1 MEVTRE
7 NTLGIDLGTTYS
19 TAVYEDS
26 NGLLQNVDD
35 GNGTVYIPSVVCGY
49 NQLIVGCPA
58 KKAQSLH
65 PNSTAYEFKRLV
77 ARDYNDPV
85 VERLKSQW
93 PFKVVPN
100 KKGIAAIQLEW
111 QGENRVI
118 SPEELYN
125 YLVEYIC
132 QCAEKKTGRRFTN
145 IVLTVPASFNS
156 NQKQNIKNAVETTG
170 RRVIDIIPEPTA
182 AVISFAENEGLENE
196 HVLVYDFG
204 GGTFDVSILHIHD
217 GVYDV
222 LKEDGDPFLGGSD
235 VNECLLHLFLR
246 KIQEETRLE
255 MNADR
260 LSRRL
265 RDTCEKCKQAL
276 SNNESWDDL
285 IDLSPED
292 YAVRNESAPDMVTVK
307 IDREEMNR
315 EIMPI
320 IGKTLEITERCVAK
334 ADLTLSQIGIV
345 AMIGGSSNLDCAVKG
360 VTALFPDAKIANYGD
375 IRSAVAR
382 GAMLWGRQYFSETLV
397 IGGNSSMRLVDD
409 GGRLVFEKEPDPV
422 TNVVVVEKPTNVAVV
437 EKPTNVAV
445 VEKPTNVAVTEKP
458 TNVAVVEKPTNV
470 TVVDKPTNVAVT
482 EKPTNVAV
490 TEKPTNVA
498 VVEKPTNVA
507 VVEKPTNVAV
517 VEKPTNVT
525 VVEKPTNVAVTDKPT
540 NVAVVDKPTNVT
552 VTDKPTN
559 VAVVEEPTDA
569 AAIEEPTNV
578 TVTEEPT
585 NVTDTEEPTDAAATE
600 EPTNV
605 TDTEEPTNVAVV
617 EKPTNVAVV
626 DKPTNVTVT
635 DKPTNVA
642 VIEEPTD
649 AAATEEPT
657 NVTDTEEPTNV
668 TVTEEPTNVTVTEE
682 PTNVTVTEEPTN
694 VTVTEEPTNVTVTEE
709 PTNVTVTEEPTNV
722 AVTTTDKPT
731 NVAVVAG
738 DKPTNVVVVPPS
750 TNVKLTPPPPKKPS
764 QRNCLFINSPDA
776 VISIQS
782 ENGTDVTGEI
792 AFNGENYVYKQK
804 DGEERVISNEGLQAI
819 CQSTILCLSNHDIR
833 QRIETRDGRMNIS
846 VENGQLVVSSAAD
859 LHVSNISH
867 TSFVAPPPGPSI
879 PTPII
884 SRLNLSIG
892 VATTDDVFSVIIK
905 EGTQLP
911 ASNTKHY
918 RAASNT
924 PTVIGFEVFQGDSS
938 LCVNNQ
944 LIAKANVAGLR
955 KQKKRNL
962 GEVILRMEVDKHG
975 IVSLQY
981 RQPDENTFR
990 PLKTAVTK
998 KLIIDDK
1005 EIEEIKKNADKTREK
1020 DCRLAKYRVLKE
1032 SVGDLIADYGS
1043 LPSHSEEVKK
1053 EWKQWVKAHVCSK
1066 GAIPTTECVS
1076 EWEKKKEEIRCVI
1089 KQLK

>member
-132 QCAEKKTGRRFTN
+132 QCAENKTGRRFTN

-170 RRVIDIIPEPTA
+170 RHVIDIIPEPTA

-217 GVYDV
+217 GIYDV

-246 KIQEETRLE
+246 KIQEETKLE

-307 IDREEMNR
+307 IDREEMNH

-334 ADLTLSQIGIV
+334 ADLTLSQIGVV

-409 GGRLVFEKEPDPV
+409 GGRMVFEKEPDPV
-422 TNVVVVEKPTNVAVV
+422 TNVAVV

-445 VEKPTNVAVTEKP
+445 VEKPTNVVVTDKP
-458 TNVAVVEKPTNV
+458 TNVAVVEKPTNA
-470 TVVDKPTNVAVT
+470 TVT
-482 EKPTNVAV
+482 EEPTDVA
-490 TEKPTNVA
+490 A
-498 VVEKPTNVA
+498 VD
-507 VVEKPTNVAV
+507 KPTNVAV

-525 VVEKPTNVAVTDKPT
+525 VVEKPTNATDT
-540 NVAVVDKPTNVT
+540 
-552 VTDKPTN
+552 
-559 VAVVEEPTDA
+559 
-569 AAIEEPTNV
+569 EEPTNV
-578 TVTEEPT
+578 TVTEKPT
-585 NVTDTEEPTDAAATE
+585 DVTVTEEPTDVTITE
-600 EPTNV
+600 KPTDV
-605 TDTEEPTNVAVV
+605 TVV

-626 DKPTNVTVT
+626 DKPTNVAVA
-635 DKPTNVA
+635 DK
-642 VIEEPTD
+642 
-649 AAATEEPT
+649 
-657 NVTDTEEPTNV
+657 PTNV

-682 PTNVTVTEEPTN
+682 PTNVTVTENPTN
-694 VTVTEEPTNVTVTEE
+694 VSVTEEPTNVTVTE
-709 PTNVTVTEEPTNV
+709 NPTNV
-722 AVTTTDKPT
+722 AVTTTDMPT

-804 DGEERVISNEGLQAI
+804 DGDERVISNEGLQAI
-819 CQSTILCLSNHDIR
+819 CQSTILCLSSHDVR

-859 LHVSNISH
+859 LRVSNISH
-867 TSFVAPPPGPSI
+867 TSFVAPPPGSPVS
-879 PTPII
+879 PGYPAII

-905 EGTQLP
+905 EGTELP

-918 RAASNT
+918 RAASTT

-955 KQKKRNL
+955 RQKKRNL

-981 RQPDENTFR
+981 RQPDEKTFR

-1005 EIEEIKKNADKTREK
+1005 EIEEIKKNADRTREK

-1032 SVGDLIADYGS
+1032 SVGNLIVDYGS
-1043 LPSHSEEVKK
+1043 HPSHSDEVKK
-1053 EWKQWVKAHVCSK
+1053 EWKQWVKAHACSK

>member
-77 ARDYNDPV
+77 ARNYNDPV

-132 QCAEKKTGRRFTN
+132 QCAENKTGRRFTN

-170 RRVIDIIPEPTA
+170 RHVIDIIPEPTA

-217 GVYDV
+217 GIYDV

-246 KIQEETRLE
+246 KIQEETKLE
-255 MNADR
+255 MNVDR

-307 IDREEMNR
+307 IDREEMNH

-334 ADLTLSQIGIV
+334 ADLTLSQIGVV

-360 VTALFPDAKIANYGD
+360 VTTLFPDAKIANYGD

-409 GGRLVFEKEPDPV
+409 GGRMVFEKEPDPV
-422 TNVVVVEKPTNVAVV
+422 TNVAVV
-437 EKPTNVAV
+437 
-445 VEKPTNVAVTEKP
+445 
-458 TNVAVVEKPTNV
+458 
-470 TVVDKPTNVAVT
+470 
-482 EKPTNVAV
+482 
-490 TEKPTNVA
+490 EKPTNVA

-517 VEKPTNVT
+517 VEKPTNVAVVEKPT
-525 VVEKPTNVAVTDKPT
+525 NVAVVEKPTNVAVTDKPT
-540 NVAVVDKPTNVT
+540 NVAVVEKPTNVAVVEKPTNVAVVEKPTNVAVVEKPTNVAVVEKLTNVAVVEQPTNAPITEEPTNVAVADKPTDVTITEEPTNVAVTEEPTNVAVTEKPTNVTVTEKPTNVAVSEKPTNVT

-559 VAVVEEPTDA
+559 VAV
-569 AAIEEPTNV
+569 
-578 TVTEEPT
+578 
-585 NVTDTEEPTDAAATE
+585 
-600 EPTNV
+600 
-605 TDTEEPTNVAVV
+605 
-617 EKPTNVAVV
+617 
-626 DKPTNVTVT
+626 
-635 DKPTNVA
+635 
-642 VIEEPTD
+642 
-649 AAATEEPT
+649 
-657 NVTDTEEPTNV
+657 
-668 TVTEEPTNVTVTEE
+668 
-682 PTNVTVTEEPTN
+682 
-694 VTVTEEPTNVTVTEE
+694 
-709 PTNVTVTEEPTNV
+709 
-722 AVTTTDKPT
+722 TTTDMPT

-804 DGEERVISNEGLQAI
+804 DGDERVISNEGLQAI
-819 CQSTILCLSNHDIR
+819 CQSTILCLSSHDVR

-859 LHVSNISH
+859 LRVSNISH
-867 TSFVAPPPGPSI
+867 TSFVAPPPGSPVS
-879 PTPII
+879 PGYPAII

-905 EGTQLP
+905 EGTELP

-918 RAASNT
+918 RAASTT

-981 RQPDENTFR
+981 RQPDEKTFR

-1005 EIEEIKKNADKTREK
+1005 EIEEIKKNADRTREK

-1032 SVGDLIADYGS
+1032 SVGNLIVDYGS
-1043 LPSHSEEVKK
+1043 HPSHLDEVKK
-1053 EWKQWVKAHVCSK
+1053 EWKQWVKAHACSK

>member
-77 ARDYNDPV
+77 ARNYNDPV

-132 QCAEKKTGRRFTN
+132 QCAENKTGRRFTN

-170 RRVIDIIPEPTA
+170 RHVIDIIPEPTA

-217 GVYDV
+217 GIYDV

-246 KIQEETRLE
+246 KIQEETKLE
-255 MNADR
+255 MNVDR

-307 IDREEMNR
+307 IDREEMNH

-334 ADLTLSQIGIV
+334 ADLTLSQIGVV

-360 VTALFPDAKIANYGD
+360 VTTLFPDAKIANYGD

-409 GGRLVFEKEPDPV
+409 GGRMVFEKEPDPV
-422 TNVVVVEKPTNVAVV
+422 TNVAVV
-437 EKPTNVAV
+437 
-445 VEKPTNVAVTEKP
+445 
-458 TNVAVVEKPTNV
+458 
-470 TVVDKPTNVAVT
+470 
-482 EKPTNVAV
+482 
-490 TEKPTNVA
+490 EKPTNVA

-517 VEKPTNVT
+517 VEKPTNVAVVEKPT
-525 VVEKPTNVAVTDKPT
+525 NVAVVEKPTNVAVVEKPTNVAVVEKPTNVAVVEKPTNVAVVEKPTNVAVVEKPTNVAVTDKPT
-540 NVAVVDKPTNVT
+540 NVAVVEKPTNVAVVEKPTNVAVVEKPTNVAVVEKPTNVAVVEKLTNVAVVEKPTNVTITEEPTNVAVADKPTDVTITEEPTNVAVTEEPTNVAVTEKPTNVTVTEKPTNVAVSEKPTNVT

-559 VAVVEEPTDA
+559 VAV
-569 AAIEEPTNV
+569 
-578 TVTEEPT
+578 
-585 NVTDTEEPTDAAATE
+585 
-600 EPTNV
+600 
-605 TDTEEPTNVAVV
+605 
-617 EKPTNVAVV
+617 
-626 DKPTNVTVT
+626 
-635 DKPTNVA
+635 
-642 VIEEPTD
+642 
-649 AAATEEPT
+649 
-657 NVTDTEEPTNV
+657 
-668 TVTEEPTNVTVTEE
+668 
-682 PTNVTVTEEPTN
+682 
-694 VTVTEEPTNVTVTEE
+694 
-709 PTNVTVTEEPTNV
+709 
-722 AVTTTDKPT
+722 TTTDMPT

-804 DGEERVISNEGLQAI
+804 DGDERVISNEGLQAI
-819 CQSTILCLSNHDIR
+819 CQSTILCLSSHDVR

-859 LHVSNISH
+859 LRVSNISH
-867 TSFVAPPPGPSI
+867 TSFVAPPPGSPVS
-879 PTPII
+879 PGYPAII

-905 EGTQLP
+905 EGTELP

-918 RAASNT
+918 RAASTT

-981 RQPDENTFR
+981 RQPDEKTFR

-1005 EIEEIKKNADKTREK
+1005 EIEEIKKNADRTREK

-1032 SVGDLIADYGS
+1032 SVGNLIVDYGS
-1043 LPSHSEEVKK
+1043 HPSHLDEVKK
-1053 EWKQWVKAHVCSK
+1053 EWKQWVKAHACSK

>member
-35 GNGTVYIPSVVCGY
+35 GNGTIYIPSVVCGY

-132 QCAEKKTGRRFTN
+132 QCAENKTGRRFTN
-145 IVLTVPASFNS
+145 MVLTVPASFNS

-170 RRVIDIIPEPTA
+170 RHVIDIIPEPTA

-217 GVYDV
+217 GIYDV

-246 KIQEETRLE
+246 KIQEETKLE
-255 MNADR
+255 MNVDR

-307 IDREEMNR
+307 IDREEMNH

-334 ADLTLSQIGIV
+334 ADLTLSQIGVV

-409 GGRLVFEKEPDPV
+409 GGRMVFEKEPDPV
-422 TNVVVVEKPTNVAVV
+422 TNVAVV
-437 EKPTNVAV
+437 
-445 VEKPTNVAVTEKP
+445 
-458 TNVAVVEKPTNV
+458 
-470 TVVDKPTNVAVT
+470 
-482 EKPTNVAV
+482 
-490 TEKPTNVA
+490 EKPTNVA

-517 VEKPTNVT
+517 VEKPTNVA
-525 VVEKPTNVAVTDKPT
+525 VVEK
-540 NVAVVDKPTNVT
+540 
-552 VTDKPTN
+552 
-559 VAVVEEPTDA
+559 
-569 AAIEEPTNV
+569 
-578 TVTEEPT
+578 
-585 NVTDTEEPTDAAATE
+585 
-600 EPTNV
+600 
-605 TDTEEPTNVAVV
+605 PTNVAVV

-626 DKPTNVTVT
+626 E
-635 DKPTNVA
+635 KPTNVA
-642 VIEEPTD
+642 VVEKLTNVAVVEKPTNV
-649 AAATEEPT
+649 AVVEKLTNVAVVEKPTNVAVVEKLTNVAVVEKPTNVAVVEKLTNVAVVEKPTNVAVVEKPTNVTITEEPT
-657 NVTDTEEPTNV
+657 NVAVADKPTDVTITEELTNV
-668 TVTEEPTNVTVTEE
+668 A
-682 PTNVTVTEEPTN
+682 
-694 VTVTEEPTNVTVTEE
+694 VTEE

-722 AVTTTDKPT
+722 AVTEKPTNVAVTEEPTNVAVTTTDMPT

-804 DGEERVISNEGLQAI
+804 DGDERVISNEGLQAI
-819 CQSTILCLSNHDIR
+819 CQSTILCLSSHDVR

-859 LHVSNISH
+859 LRVSNISH
-867 TSFVAPPPGPSI
+867 TSFVAPPPGSPVS
-879 PTPII
+879 PGYPAII

-905 EGTQLP
+905 EGTELP

-918 RAASNT
+918 RAASTT

-981 RQPDENTFR
+981 RQPDEKTFR

-1005 EIEEIKKNADKTREK
+1005 EIEEIKKNADRTREK

-1032 SVGDLIADYGS
+1032 SVGNLIVDYGS
-1043 LPSHSEEVKK
+1043 HPSHSDEVKK
-1053 EWKQWVKAHVCSK
+1053 EWKQWVKAHACSK

>member
-132 QCAEKKTGRRFTN
+132 QCAENKTGRRFTN

-170 RRVIDIIPEPTA
+170 RHVIDIIPEPTA

-217 GVYDV
+217 GIYDV

-246 KIQEETRLE
+246 KIQEETKLE

-320 IGKTLEITERCVAK
+320 IGKTLEITQRCVAK

-409 GGRLVFEKEPDPV
+409 GGRMVFEKEPDPV

-445 VEKPTNVAVTEKP
+445 VEKPTNVAVVEKP

-470 TVVDKPTNVAVT
+470 TVTEEPTNVAVV
-482 EKPTNVAV
+482 EKPTNVTVTEEPTNVAV
-490 TEKPTNVA
+490 VEKPTNVA

-517 VEKPTNVT
+517 VEKPTN
-525 VVEKPTNVAVTDKPT
+525 ATDT
-540 NVAVVDKPTNVT
+540 
-552 VTDKPTN
+552 
-559 VAVVEEPTDA
+559 
-569 AAIEEPTNV
+569 EEPTNV
-578 TVTEEPT
+578 TVTEKPT
-585 NVTDTEEPTDAAATE
+585 DVTVTEEPTD
-600 EPTNV
+600 V
-605 TDTEEPTNVAVV
+605 S
-617 EKPTNVAVV
+617 
-626 DKPTNVTVT
+626 
-635 DKPTNVA
+635 
-642 VIEEPTD
+642 
-649 AAATEEPT
+649 
-657 NVTDTEEPTNV
+657 
-668 TVTEEPTNVTVTEE
+668 VTEEPTNVTVTEE

-694 VTVTEEPTNVTVTEE
+694 VTVT
-709 PTNVTVTEEPTNV
+709 
-722 AVTTTDKPT
+722 ATDKPT

-804 DGEERVISNEGLQAI
+804 DGDERVISNEGLQAI
-819 CQSTILCLSNHDIR
+819 CQSTILCLSSHDVR

-859 LHVSNISH
+859 LRVSNISH
-867 TSFVAPPPGPSI
+867 TSFVAPPPGSPVS
-879 PTPII
+879 PGYPAII

-905 EGTQLP
+905 EGTELP

-918 RAASNT
+918 RAASTT

-981 RQPDENTFR
+981 RQPDEKTFR

-1005 EIEEIKKNADKTREK
+1005 EIEEIKKNADRTREK

-1032 SVGDLIADYGS
+1032 SVGNLIVDYGS
-1043 LPSHSEEVKK
+1043 HPSHSDEVKK
-1053 EWKQWVKAHVCSK
+1053 EWKQWVKAHACSK

>member
-77 ARDYNDPV
+77 ARNYNDPV

-132 QCAEKKTGRRFTN
+132 QCAENKTGRRFTN

-170 RRVIDIIPEPTA
+170 RHVIDIIPEPTA

-217 GVYDV
+217 GIYDV

-246 KIQEETRLE
+246 KIQEETKLE
-255 MNADR
+255 MNVDR

-307 IDREEMNR
+307 IDREEMNH

-334 ADLTLSQIGIV
+334 ADLTLSQIGVV

-360 VTALFPDAKIANYGD
+360 VTTLFPDAKIANYGD

-409 GGRLVFEKEPDPV
+409 GGRMVFEKEPDPV
-422 TNVVVVEKPTNVAVV
+422 TNVAVV
-437 EKPTNVAV
+437 
-445 VEKPTNVAVTEKP
+445 
-458 TNVAVVEKPTNV
+458 
-470 TVVDKPTNVAVT
+470 
-482 EKPTNVAV
+482 
-490 TEKPTNVA
+490 EKPTNVA

-517 VEKPTNVT
+517 VEKPTNVA

-540 NVAVVDKPTNVT
+540 NVAVVEKPTNVAVVEKPTNVAVVEKPTNVAVVEKPTNVAVVEKPTNVAVVEKLTNVAVVEKPTNVTITEEPTNVAVADKPTDVTITEEPTNVAVTEEPTNVAVTEKPTNVTVTEKPTNVAVSEKPTNVT

-559 VAVVEEPTDA
+559 VAV
-569 AAIEEPTNV
+569 
-578 TVTEEPT
+578 
-585 NVTDTEEPTDAAATE
+585 
-600 EPTNV
+600 
-605 TDTEEPTNVAVV
+605 
-617 EKPTNVAVV
+617 
-626 DKPTNVTVT
+626 
-635 DKPTNVA
+635 
-642 VIEEPTD
+642 
-649 AAATEEPT
+649 
-657 NVTDTEEPTNV
+657 
-668 TVTEEPTNVTVTEE
+668 
-682 PTNVTVTEEPTN
+682 
-694 VTVTEEPTNVTVTEE
+694 
-709 PTNVTVTEEPTNV
+709 
-722 AVTTTDKPT
+722 TTTDMPT

-804 DGEERVISNEGLQAI
+804 DGDERVISNEGLQAI
-819 CQSTILCLSNHDIR
+819 CQSTILCLSSHDVR

-859 LHVSNISH
+859 LRVSNISH
-867 TSFVAPPPGPSI
+867 TSFVAPPPGSPVS
-879 PTPII
+879 PGYPAII

-905 EGTQLP
+905 EGTELP

-918 RAASNT
+918 RAASTT

-981 RQPDENTFR
+981 RQPDEKTFR

-1005 EIEEIKKNADKTREK
+1005 EIEEIKKNADRTREK

-1032 SVGDLIADYGS
+1032 SVGNLIVDYGS
-1043 LPSHSEEVKK
+1043 HPSHLDEVKK
-1053 EWKQWVKAHVCSK
+1053 EWKQWVKAHACSK

>member
-132 QCAEKKTGRRFTN
+132 QCAENKTGRRFTN

-170 RRVIDIIPEPTA
+170 RHVIDIIPEPTA

-217 GVYDV
+217 GIYDV

-246 KIQEETRLE
+246 KIQEETKLE

-307 IDREEMNR
+307 IDREEMNH

-334 ADLTLSQIGIV
+334 ADLTLSQIGVV

-409 GGRLVFEKEPDPV
+409 GGRMVFEKEPDPV
-422 TNVVVVEKPTNVAVV
+422 TNVAVV

-445 VEKPTNVAVTEKP
+445 V
-458 TNVAVVEKPTNV
+458 
-470 TVVDKPTNVAVT
+470 
-482 EKPTNVAV
+482 
-490 TEKPTNVA
+490 
-498 VVEKPTNVA
+498 
-507 VVEKPTNVAV
+507 
-517 VEKPTNVT
+517 
-525 VVEKPTNVAVTDKPT
+525 
-540 NVAVVDKPTNVT
+540 
-552 VTDKPTN
+552 
-559 VAVVEEPTDA
+559 
-569 AAIEEPTNV
+569 
-578 TVTEEPT
+578 
-585 NVTDTEEPTDAAATE
+585 
-600 EPTNV
+600 
-605 TDTEEPTNVAVV
+605 
-617 EKPTNVAVV
+617 
-626 DKPTNVTVT
+626 
-635 DKPTNVA
+635 
-642 VIEEPTD
+642 
-649 AAATEEPT
+649 
-657 NVTDTEEPTNV
+657 
-668 TVTEEPTNVTVTEE
+668 
-682 PTNVTVTEEPTN
+682 
-694 VTVTEEPTNVTVTEE
+694 
-709 PTNVTVTEEPTNV
+709 
-722 AVTTTDKPT
+722 
-731 NVAVVAG
+731 
-738 DKPTNVVVVPPS
+738 
-750 TNVKLTPPPPKKPS
+750 
-764 QRNCLFINSPDA
+764 
-776 VISIQS
+776 
-782 ENGTDVTGEI
+782 
-792 AFNGENYVYKQK
+792 
-804 DGEERVISNEGLQAI
+804 
-819 CQSTILCLSNHDIR
+819 
-833 QRIETRDGRMNIS
+833 
-846 VENGQLVVSSAAD
+846 
-859 LHVSNISH
+859 
-867 TSFVAPPPGPSI
+867 
-879 PTPII
+879 
-884 SRLNLSIG
+884 
-892 VATTDDVFSVIIK
+892 
-905 EGTQLP
+905 
-911 ASNTKHY
+911 
-918 RAASNT
+918 
-924 PTVIGFEVFQGDSS
+924 
-938 LCVNNQ
+938 
-944 LIAKANVAGLR
+944 
-955 KQKKRNL
+955 
-962 GEVILRMEVDKHG
+962 
-975 IVSLQY
+975 
-981 RQPDENTFR
+981 
-990 PLKTAVTK
+990 
-998 KLIIDDK
+998 
-1005 EIEEIKKNADKTREK
+1005 
-1020 DCRLAKYRVLKE
+1020 
-1032 SVGDLIADYGS
+1032 
-1043 LPSHSEEVKK
+1043 
-1053 EWKQWVKAHVCSK
+1053 
-1066 GAIPTTECVS
+1066 
-1076 EWEKKKEEIRCVI
+1076 
-1089 KQLK
+1089 

>member
-132 QCAEKKTGRRFTN
+132 QCAENKTGRRFTN

-170 RRVIDIIPEPTA
+170 RHVIDIIPEPTA

-217 GVYDV
+217 GIYDV

-246 KIQEETRLE
+246 KIQEETKLE

-409 GGRLVFEKEPDPV
+409 GGRMVFEKEPDPV

-437 EKPTNVAV
+437 EKPTNVTV
-445 VEKPTNVAVTEKP
+445 VEKPTNVTAVEKPTNVVVTEKP
-458 TNVAVVEKPTNV
+458 TNVAVVDKPTNV
-470 TVVDKPTNVAVT
+470 TVT
-482 EKPTNVAV
+482 E
-490 TEKPTNVA
+490 EPTNVA

-507 VVEKPTNVAV
+507 VVEKPTNVVVTDKPTNVAVVEKPTNATVTEEPTDVTVTEEPTDVAAVDKPTNVAV

-525 VVEKPTNVAVTDKPT
+525 VVEKPTNVAVVEKPTNATDTEEPTNVTVTEKPTDVTVTEEPTDVTVTEKPTDVTVTEEPTNVAVVDKPT
-540 NVAVVDKPTNVT
+540 NVAVVDKPTNVA
-552 VTDKPTN
+552 VADK
-559 VAVVEEPTDA
+559 
-569 AAIEEPTNV
+569 
-578 TVTEEPT
+578 
-585 NVTDTEEPTDAAATE
+585 
-600 EPTNV
+600 
-605 TDTEEPTNVAVV
+605 
-617 EKPTNVAVV
+617 
-626 DKPTNVTVT
+626 
-635 DKPTNVA
+635 
-642 VIEEPTD
+642 
-649 AAATEEPT
+649 
-657 NVTDTEEPTNV
+657 PTNV
-668 TVTEEPTNVTVTEE
+668 TVTEEPTNVTVT
-682 PTNVTVTEEPTN
+682 
-694 VTVTEEPTNVTVTEE
+694 
-709 PTNVTVTEEPTNV
+709 
-722 AVTTTDKPT
+722 ATDKPT
-731 NVAVVAG
+731 NVAVVTG

-792 AFNGENYVYKQK
+792 AFNGENYVYRQK
-804 DGEERVISNEGLQAI
+804 DGDERVISNEGLQAI
-819 CQSTILCLSNHDIR
+819 CQSTILCLSSHDVR

-859 LHVSNISH
+859 LRVSNISH
-867 TSFVAPPPGPSI
+867 TSFVAPPPGSPVS
-879 PTPII
+879 PGYPAII

-905 EGTQLP
+905 EGTELP
-911 ASNTKHY
+911 AANTKHY
-918 RAASNT
+918 RAASTT

-955 KQKKRNL
+955 RQKKRNL

-981 RQPDENTFR
+981 RQPDEKTFR

-1005 EIEEIKKNADKTREK
+1005 EIEEIKKNADRTREK

-1032 SVGDLIADYGS
+1032 SVGNLIVDYGS
-1043 LPSHSEEVKK
+1043 HPSHSDEVKK
-1053 EWKQWVKAHVCSK
+1053 EWKQWVKAHACSK

>member
-35 GNGTVYIPSVVCGY
+35 GNGTIYIPSVVCGY

-132 QCAEKKTGRRFTN
+132 QCAENKTGRRFTN
-145 IVLTVPASFNS
+145 MVLTVPASFNS

-170 RRVIDIIPEPTA
+170 RHVIDIIPEPTA

-217 GVYDV
+217 GIYDV

-246 KIQEETRLE
+246 KIQEETKLE
-255 MNADR
+255 MNVDR

-307 IDREEMNR
+307 IDREEMNH

-334 ADLTLSQIGIV
+334 ADLTLSQIGVV

-360 VTALFPDAKIANYGD
+360 VTALFPDTKIANYGD

-409 GGRLVFEKEPDPV
+409 GGRMVFEKEPDPV
-422 TNVVVVEKPTNVAVV
+422 TNVAVV

-445 VEKPTNVAVTEKP
+445 VEKL
-458 TNVAVVEKPTNV
+458 
-470 TVVDKPTNVAVT
+470 
-482 EKPTNVAV
+482 
-490 TEKPTNVA
+490 TNVA

-507 VVEKPTNVAV
+507 VVEKLTNVVVTNKPTNVAVVEKSTNVAV

-525 VVEKPTNVAVTDKPT
+525 
-540 NVAVVDKPTNVT
+540 
-552 VTDKPTN
+552 
-559 VAVVEEPTDA
+559 
-569 AAIEEPTNV
+569 I
-578 TVTEEPT
+578 
-585 NVTDTEEPTDAAATE
+585 
-600 EPTNV
+600 
-605 TDTEEPTNVAVV
+605 TEEPTNVAVAD
-617 EKPTNVAVV
+617 KPTDVTITEELTNVA
-626 DKPTNVTVT
+626 
-635 DKPTNVA
+635 
-642 VIEEPTD
+642 
-649 AAATEEPT
+649 
-657 NVTDTEEPTNV
+657 
-668 TVTEEPTNVTVTEE
+668 
-682 PTNVTVTEEPTN
+682 
-694 VTVTEEPTNVTVTEE
+694 VTEE

-722 AVTTTDKPT
+722 AVTEKPTNVAVTEEPTNVAVTTTDMPT

-804 DGEERVISNEGLQAI
+804 DGDERVISNEGLQAI
-819 CQSTILCLSNHDIR
+819 CQSTILCLSSHDVR

-859 LHVSNISH
+859 LRVSNISH
-867 TSFVAPPPGPSI
+867 TSFVAPPPGSPVS
-879 PTPII
+879 PGYPAII

-905 EGTQLP
+905 EGTELP

-918 RAASNT
+918 RAASTT

-981 RQPDENTFR
+981 RQPDEKTFR

-1005 EIEEIKKNADKTREK
+1005 EIEEIKKNADRTREK

-1032 SVGDLIADYGS
+1032 SVGNLIVDYGS
-1043 LPSHSEEVKK
+1043 HPSHLDEVKK
-1053 EWKQWVKAHVCSK
+1053 EWKQWVKAHACSK

>member
-132 QCAEKKTGRRFTN
+132 QCAENKTGRRFTN

-170 RRVIDIIPEPTA
+170 RHVIDIIPEPTA

-217 GVYDV
+217 GIYDV

-246 KIQEETRLE
+246 KIQEETKLE

-320 IGKTLEITERCVAK
+320 IGKTLEITQRCVAK

-409 GGRLVFEKEPDPV
+409 GGRMVFEKEPDPV

-437 EKPTNVAV
+437 DKPTNVTVTEEPTNVAV
-445 VEKPTNVAVTEKP
+445 VEKPTNVAV
-458 TNVAVVEKPTNV
+458 
-470 TVVDKPTNVAVT
+470 VD
-482 EKPTNVAV
+482 
-490 TEKPTNVA
+490 KPTNVA

-517 VEKPTNVT
+517 VEKPTNATVTEEPTDVT
-525 VVEKPTNVAVTDKPT
+525 VTEEPTNVAMVDKPT
-540 NVAVVDKPTNVT
+540 NVTVVDKPTNVT
-552 VTDKPTN
+552 VVEKPTN
-559 VAVVEEPTDA
+559 ATDT
-569 AAIEEPTNV
+569 EEPTNV

-585 NVTDTEEPTDAAATE
+585 DVS
-600 EPTNV
+600 
-605 TDTEEPTNVAVV
+605 
-617 EKPTNVAVV
+617 
-626 DKPTNVTVT
+626 
-635 DKPTNVA
+635 
-642 VIEEPTD
+642 
-649 AAATEEPT
+649 
-657 NVTDTEEPTNV
+657 
-668 TVTEEPTNVTVTEE
+668 VTEEPTNVTVTEE

-694 VTVTEEPTNVTVTEE
+694 VTVTEEPTNVTVT
-709 PTNVTVTEEPTNV
+709 
-722 AVTTTDKPT
+722 ATDKPT
-731 NVAVVAG
+731 NVAVVTG

-804 DGEERVISNEGLQAI
+804 DGDERVISNEGLQAI
-819 CQSTILCLSNHDIR
+819 CQSTILCLSSHDVR

-859 LHVSNISH
+859 LRVSNISH
-867 TSFVAPPPGPSI
+867 TSFVAPPPGSPVS
-879 PTPII
+879 PGYPAII

-905 EGTQLP
+905 EGTELP
-911 ASNTKHY
+911 AANTKHY
-918 RAASNT
+918 RAASTT

-955 KQKKRNL
+955 RQKKRNL

-981 RQPDENTFR
+981 RQPDEKTFR

-1005 EIEEIKKNADKTREK
+1005 EIEEIKKNADRTREK

-1032 SVGDLIADYGS
+1032 SVGNLIVDYGS
-1043 LPSHSEEVKK
+1043 HPSHSDEVKK
-1053 EWKQWVKAHVCSK
+1053 EWKQWVKAHACSK

>member
-132 QCAEKKTGRRFTN
+132 QCAENKTGRRFTN

-170 RRVIDIIPEPTA
+170 RHVIDIIPEPTA

-217 GVYDV
+217 GIYDV

-246 KIQEETRLE
+246 KIQEETKLE
-255 MNADR
+255 MNVDR

-307 IDREEMNR
+307 IDREEMNH

-334 ADLTLSQIGIV
+334 ADLTLSQIGVV

-409 GGRLVFEKEPDPV
+409 GGRMVFEKEPDPV
-422 TNVVVVEKPTNVAVV
+422 TNVAVV
-437 EKPTNVAV
+437 
-445 VEKPTNVAVTEKP
+445 
-458 TNVAVVEKPTNV
+458 
-470 TVVDKPTNVAVT
+470 
-482 EKPTNVAV
+482 
-490 TEKPTNVA
+490 EKPTNVA

-517 VEKPTNVT
+517 VEKPTNVA
-525 VVEKPTNVAVTDKPT
+525 VVEKL
-540 NVAVVDKPTNVT
+540 
-552 VTDKPTN
+552 
-559 VAVVEEPTDA
+559 
-569 AAIEEPTNV
+569 
-578 TVTEEPT
+578 
-585 NVTDTEEPTDAAATE
+585 
-600 EPTNV
+600 
-605 TDTEEPTNVAVV
+605 TNVAVV
-617 EKPTNVAVV
+617 EKPTNVVV
-626 DKPTNVTVT
+626 TN
-635 DKPTNVA
+635 KPTNVA
-642 VIEEPTD
+642 VVEKSTNVAVADKPTD
-649 AAATEEPT
+649 VTITEELT
-657 NVTDTEEPTNV
+657 NVA
-668 TVTEEPTNVTVTEE
+668 
-682 PTNVTVTEEPTN
+682 
-694 VTVTEEPTNVTVTEE
+694 VTEE

-722 AVTTTDKPT
+722 AVTEKPTNVTVTEKPTNVAVTTTDMPT

-804 DGEERVISNEGLQAI
+804 DGDERVISNEGLQAI
-819 CQSTILCLSNHDIR
+819 CQSTILCLSSHDVR

-859 LHVSNISH
+859 LRVSNISH
-867 TSFVAPPPGPSI
+867 TSFVAPPPGSPVS
-879 PTPII
+879 PGYPAII

-905 EGTQLP
+905 EGTELP

-918 RAASNT
+918 RAASTT

-955 KQKKRNL
+955 RQKKRNL

-981 RQPDENTFR
+981 RQPDEKTFR

-1005 EIEEIKKNADKTREK
+1005 EIEEIKKNADRTREK

-1032 SVGDLIADYGS
+1032 SVGNLIVDYGS
-1043 LPSHSEEVKK
+1043 HPSHSDEVKK
-1053 EWKQWVKAHVCSK
+1053 EWKQWVKAHACSK

>member
-132 QCAEKKTGRRFTN
+132 QCAENKTGRRFTN

-170 RRVIDIIPEPTA
+170 RHVIDIIPEPTA
-182 AVISFAENEGLENE
+182 AVISFAENDGLENE

-217 GVYDV
+217 GIYDV

-246 KIQEETRLE
+246 KIQEETKLE

-307 IDREEMNR
+307 VDREEMNH

-334 ADLTLSQIGIV
+334 ADLTLSQIGVV

-409 GGRLVFEKEPDPV
+409 GGRMVFEKEPDPV
-422 TNVVVVEKPTNVAVV
+422 TNVGVVEKPTNVAVV
-437 EKPTNVAV
+437 
-445 VEKPTNVAVTEKP
+445 
-458 TNVAVVEKPTNV
+458 
-470 TVVDKPTNVAVT
+470 
-482 EKPTNVAV
+482 
-490 TEKPTNVA
+490 EKPTNVA

-525 VVEKPTNVAVTDKPT
+525 V
-540 NVAVVDKPTNVT
+540 
-552 VTDKPTN
+552 
-559 VAVVEEPTDA
+559 
-569 AAIEEPTNV
+569 
-578 TVTEEPT
+578 
-585 NVTDTEEPTDAAATE
+585 
-600 EPTNV
+600 
-605 TDTEEPTNVAVV
+605 TEEPTNVAVV

-626 DKPTNVTVT
+626 E
-635 DKPTNVA
+635 KPTNVA
-642 VIEEPTD
+642 VVEKPTNVTI
-649 AAATEEPT
+649 TEEPT
-657 NVTDTEEPTNV
+657 NVAVADKPTDV
-668 TVTEEPTNVTVTEE
+668 TVTEELTNVA
-682 PTNVTVTEEPTN
+682 
-694 VTVTEEPTNVTVTEE
+694 VTEE

-722 AVTTTDKPT
+722 AVTEKPTNVTVTEKPTNVAVTTTDMPT

-804 DGEERVISNEGLQAI
+804 DGDERVISNEGLQAI
-819 CQSTILCLSNHDIR
+819 CQSTILCLSSHDVR

-859 LHVSNISH
+859 LRVSNISH
-867 TSFVAPPPGPSI
+867 TSFVAPPPGSPVS
-879 PTPII
+879 PGYPAII

-905 EGTQLP
+905 EGTELP

-918 RAASNT
+918 RAASTT

-981 RQPDENTFR
+981 RQPDEKTFR

-1005 EIEEIKKNADKTREK
+1005 EIEEIKKNADRTREK

-1032 SVGDLIADYGS
+1032 SVGNLIVDYGS
-1043 LPSHSEEVKK
+1043 HPSHSDEVKK
-1053 EWKQWVKAHVCSK
+1053 EWKQWVKAHACSK

>member
-132 QCAEKKTGRRFTN
+132 QCAENKTGRRFTN

-170 RRVIDIIPEPTA
+170 RHVIDIIPEPTA

-217 GVYDV
+217 GIYDV

-246 KIQEETRLE
+246 KIQEETKLE
-255 MNADR
+255 MNVDR

-307 IDREEMNR
+307 IDREEMNH

-320 IGKTLEITERCVAK
+320 IGKTLEITQRCVAK

-409 GGRLVFEKEPDPV
+409 GGRMVLEKEPDPV
-422 TNVVVVEKPTNVAVV
+422 TNVV
-437 EKPTNVAV
+437 
-445 VEKPTNVAVTEKP
+445 
-458 TNVAVVEKPTNV
+458 
-470 TVVDKPTNVAVT
+470 
-482 EKPTNVAV
+482 V

-517 VEKPTNVT
+517 VEKPTNV
-525 VVEKPTNVAVTDKPT
+525 
-540 NVAVVDKPTNVT
+540 
-552 VTDKPTN
+552 
-559 VAVVEEPTDA
+559 
-569 AAIEEPTNV
+569 
-578 TVTEEPT
+578 
-585 NVTDTEEPTDAAATE
+585 
-600 EPTNV
+600 
-605 TDTEEPTNVAVV
+605 AVV

-635 DKPTNVA
+635 EEPTNVAVVEKPTNVA
-642 VIEEPTD
+642 VVEK
-649 AAATEEPT
+649 PT
-657 NVTDTEEPTNV
+657 NVAVVEKPTNVAVVEKPTNVAVVEKPTNATDTEEPTNV
-668 TVTEEPTNVTVTEE
+668 TVTEEPTDVSVTEEPTNVTVTEE

-709 PTNVTVTEEPTNV
+709 PTNVTVT
-722 AVTTTDKPT
+722 ATDKPT

-804 DGEERVISNEGLQAI
+804 DGDERVISNEGLQAI
-819 CQSTILCLSNHDIR
+819 CQSTILCLSSHDVR

-859 LHVSNISH
+859 LRVSNISH
-867 TSFVAPPPGPSI
+867 TSFVAPPPGSPVS
-879 PTPII
+879 PGYPAII

-905 EGTQLP
+905 EGTELP
-911 ASNTKHY
+911 AANTKHY
-918 RAASNT
+918 RAASTT

-955 KQKKRNL
+955 RQKKRNL

-981 RQPDENTFR
+981 RQPDEKTFR

-1005 EIEEIKKNADKTREK
+1005 EIEEIKKNADRTREK

-1032 SVGDLIADYGS
+1032 SVGNLIVDYGS
-1043 LPSHSEEVKK
+1043 HPSHSDEVKK
-1053 EWKQWVKAHVCSK
+1053 EWKQWVKAHACSK

>member
-35 GNGTVYIPSVVCGY
+35 GNGTIYIPSVVCGY

-132 QCAEKKTGRRFTN
+132 QCAENKTGRRFTN
-145 IVLTVPASFNS
+145 MVLTVPASFNS

-170 RRVIDIIPEPTA
+170 RHVIDIIPEPTA

-217 GVYDV
+217 GIYDV

-246 KIQEETRLE
+246 KIQEETKLE
-255 MNADR
+255 MNVDR

-307 IDREEMNR
+307 IDREEMNH

-334 ADLTLSQIGIV
+334 ADLTLSQIGVV

-409 GGRLVFEKEPDPV
+409 GGRMVFEKEPDPV
-422 TNVVVVEKPTNVAVV
+422 TNVAVV
-437 EKPTNVAV
+437 
-445 VEKPTNVAVTEKP
+445 
-458 TNVAVVEKPTNV
+458 
-470 TVVDKPTNVAVT
+470 
-482 EKPTNVAV
+482 
-490 TEKPTNVA
+490 EKPTNVA

-517 VEKPTNVT
+517 VEKPTNVA
-525 VVEKPTNVAVTDKPT
+525 VVEKPTNVAVVEKLT
-540 NVAVVDKPTNVT
+540 NVAVVE
-552 VTDKPTN
+552 KPTN
-559 VAVVEEPTDA
+559 VAVVEKLTNVAVVEK
-569 AAIEEPTNV
+569 PTNV
-578 TVTEEPT
+578 AVVEKLTNVVVTNKPT
-585 NVTDTEEPTDAAATE
+585 NVAVVEKSTNVAVTNK
-600 EPTNV
+600 PTNV
-605 TDTEEPTNVAVV
+605 AVVEKPVTNKPTNVAVV

-626 DKPTNVTVT
+626 E
-635 DKPTNVA
+635 KPTNVA
-642 VIEEPTD
+642 VVEKPTNV
-649 AAATEEPT
+649 AVVEKPTNVAVVEKPMNVTITEEPT
-657 NVTDTEEPTNV
+657 NVAVADKPTDVTITEELTNV
-668 TVTEEPTNVTVTEE
+668 A
-682 PTNVTVTEEPTN
+682 
-694 VTVTEEPTNVTVTEE
+694 VTEE

-722 AVTTTDKPT
+722 AVTEKPTNVAITEEPTNVAVTTTDMPT

-804 DGEERVISNEGLQAI
+804 DGDERVISNEGLQAI
-819 CQSTILCLSNHDIR
+819 CQSTILCLSSHDVR

-859 LHVSNISH
+859 LRVSNISH
-867 TSFVAPPPGPSI
+867 TSFVAPPPGSPVS
-879 PTPII
+879 PGYPAII

-905 EGTQLP
+905 EGTELP

-918 RAASNT
+918 RAASTT

-955 KQKKRNL
+955 RQKKRNL

-981 RQPDENTFR
+981 RQPDEKTFR

-1005 EIEEIKKNADKTREK
+1005 EIEEIKKNADRTREK

-1032 SVGDLIADYGS
+1032 SVGNLIVDYGS
-1043 LPSHSEEVKK
+1043 HPSHSDEVKK
-1053 EWKQWVKAHVCSK
+1053 EWKQWVKAHACSK

>member
-77 ARDYNDPV
+77 ARNYNDPV

-132 QCAEKKTGRRFTN
+132 QCAENKTGRRFTN

-170 RRVIDIIPEPTA
+170 RHVIDIIPEPTA

-217 GVYDV
+217 GIYDV

-246 KIQEETRLE
+246 KIQEETKLE
-255 MNADR
+255 MNVDR

-307 IDREEMNR
+307 IDREEMNH

-334 ADLTLSQIGIV
+334 ADLTLSQIGVV

-409 GGRLVFEKEPDPV
+409 GGRMVFEKEPDPV
-422 TNVVVVEKPTNVAVV
+422 TNVAVV
-437 EKPTNVAV
+437 
-445 VEKPTNVAVTEKP
+445 
-458 TNVAVVEKPTNV
+458 
-470 TVVDKPTNVAVT
+470 
-482 EKPTNVAV
+482 
-490 TEKPTNVA
+490 EKPTNVA

-517 VEKPTNVT
+517 VEKPTNVA
-525 VVEKPTNVAVTDKPT
+525 VVEK
-540 NVAVVDKPTNVT
+540 
-552 VTDKPTN
+552 
-559 VAVVEEPTDA
+559 
-569 AAIEEPTNV
+569 
-578 TVTEEPT
+578 
-585 NVTDTEEPTDAAATE
+585 
-600 EPTNV
+600 
-605 TDTEEPTNVAVV
+605 PTNVAVV

-626 DKPTNVTVT
+626 EKLTNVAVVEKPTNVAVVEKPTNVAVVEKPTNVAVVEKPTNVAVVEKPTNVAVVEKPTNVAVVEKLTNAVVT

-642 VIEEPTD
+642 VVEKSTNVAVADKPTDVTITEEPTNV
-649 AAATEEPT
+649 AVTEEPT
-657 NVTDTEEPTNV
+657 NVTVTEELTNV
-668 TVTEEPTNVTVTEE
+668 AVTEEPTNVTVTEE
-682 PTNVTVTEEPTN
+682 PTNVA
-694 VTVTEEPTNVTVTEE
+694 VTEE

-722 AVTTTDKPT
+722 AVTTADMPT

-804 DGEERVISNEGLQAI
+804 DGDERVISNEGLQAI
-819 CQSTILCLSNHDIR
+819 CQSTILCLSSHDVR

-859 LHVSNISH
+859 LRVSNISH
-867 TSFVAPPPGPSI
+867 TSFVAPPPGSPVS
-879 PTPII
+879 PGYPAII

-905 EGTQLP
+905 EGTELP

-918 RAASNT
+918 RAASTT

-981 RQPDENTFR
+981 RQPDEKTFR

-1005 EIEEIKKNADKTREK
+1005 EIEEIKKNADRTREK

-1032 SVGDLIADYGS
+1032 SVGNLIVDYGS
-1043 LPSHSEEVKK
+1043 HPSHSDEVKK
-1053 EWKQWVKAHVCSK
+1053 EWKQWVKAHACSK

>member
-132 QCAEKKTGRRFTN
+132 QCAENKTGRRFTN

-170 RRVIDIIPEPTA
+170 RHVIDIIPEPTA

-217 GVYDV
+217 GIYDV

-246 KIQEETRLE
+246 KIQEETKLE
-255 MNADR
+255 MNVDR

-307 IDREEMNR
+307 IDREEMNH

-320 IGKTLEITERCVAK
+320 IGKTLEITQRCVAK

-409 GGRLVFEKEPDPV
+409 GGRMVLEKEPDPV
-422 TNVVVVEKPTNVAVV
+422 TNVV
-437 EKPTNVAV
+437 
-445 VEKPTNVAVTEKP
+445 
-458 TNVAVVEKPTNV
+458 
-470 TVVDKPTNVAVT
+470 
-482 EKPTNVAV
+482 V

-517 VEKPTNVT
+517 VEKPTNVA
-525 VVEKPTNVAVTDKPT
+525 VVEKPTNVAV
-540 NVAVVDKPTNVT
+540 
-552 VTDKPTN
+552 
-559 VAVVEEPTDA
+559 VEK
-569 AAIEEPTNV
+569 
-578 TVTEEPT
+578 
-585 NVTDTEEPTDAAATE
+585 
-600 EPTNV
+600 
-605 TDTEEPTNVAVV
+605 PTNVAVV

-635 DKPTNVA
+635 EEPTNVAVVEKPTNVA
-642 VIEEPTD
+642 VVEK
-649 AAATEEPT
+649 PT
-657 NVTDTEEPTNV
+657 NVAVVEKPTNVAVVEKPTNVAVVEKPTNATDTEEPTNV
-668 TVTEEPTNVTVTEE
+668 TVTEEPTDVSVTEEPTNVTVTEE

-709 PTNVTVTEEPTNV
+709 PTNVTVT
-722 AVTTTDKPT
+722 ATDKPT

-804 DGEERVISNEGLQAI
+804 DGDERVISNEGLQAI
-819 CQSTILCLSNHDIR
+819 CQSTILCLSSHDVR

-859 LHVSNISH
+859 LRVSNISH
-867 TSFVAPPPGPSI
+867 TSFVAPPPGSPVS
-879 PTPII
+879 PGYPAII

-905 EGTQLP
+905 EGTELP
-911 ASNTKHY
+911 AANTKHY
-918 RAASNT
+918 RAASTT

-955 KQKKRNL
+955 RQKKRNL

-981 RQPDENTFR
+981 RQPDEKTFR

-1005 EIEEIKKNADKTREK
+1005 EIEEIKKNADRTREK

-1032 SVGDLIADYGS
+1032 SVGNLIVDYGS
-1043 LPSHSEEVKK
+1043 HPSHSDEVKK
-1053 EWKQWVKAHVCSK
+1053 EWKQWVKAHACSK

>member
-35 GNGTVYIPSVVCGY
+35 GNGTIYIPSVVCGY

-132 QCAEKKTGRRFTN
+132 QCAENKTGRRFTN
-145 IVLTVPASFNS
+145 MVLTVPASFNS

-170 RRVIDIIPEPTA
+170 RHVIDIIPEPTA

-217 GVYDV
+217 GIYDV

-246 KIQEETRLE
+246 KIQEETKLE
-255 MNADR
+255 MNVDR

-307 IDREEMNR
+307 IDREEMNH

-334 ADLTLSQIGIV
+334 ADLTLSQIGVV

-409 GGRLVFEKEPDPV
+409 GGRMVFEKEPDPV
-422 TNVVVVEKPTNVAVV
+422 TNVAVVEKPTNVAVV

-445 VEKPTNVAVTEKP
+445 VEKPTNVAVVEKL
-458 TNVAVVEKPTNV
+458 TNVAIV
-470 TVVDKPTNVAVT
+470 
-482 EKPTNVAV
+482 
-490 TEKPTNVA
+490 EKPTNVA

-517 VEKPTNVT
+517 VEKPTNVA
-525 VVEKPTNVAVTDKPT
+525 VVEKLTNVAVTNK
-540 NVAVVDKPTNVT
+540 
-552 VTDKPTN
+552 
-559 VAVVEEPTDA
+559 
-569 AAIEEPTNV
+569 
-578 TVTEEPT
+578 
-585 NVTDTEEPTDAAATE
+585 
-600 EPTNV
+600 
-605 TDTEEPTNVAVV
+605 PTNVAVV

-626 DKPTNVTVT
+626 E
-635 DKPTNVA
+635 KPTNVA
-642 VIEEPTD
+642 VVEK
-649 AAATEEPT
+649 PT
-657 NVTDTEEPTNV
+657 NVAVVEKPTNV
-668 TVTEEPTNVTVTEE
+668 AVVEKPM
-682 PTNVTVTEEPTN
+682 N

-722 AVTTTDKPT
+722 AVTEEPTNVTVTEEPTNVAVTEKPTNVTVTEEPTNVAVTTTDMPT

-804 DGEERVISNEGLQAI
+804 DGDERVISNEGLQAI
-819 CQSTILCLSNHDIR
+819 CQSTILCLSSHDVR

-859 LHVSNISH
+859 LRVSNISH
-867 TSFVAPPPGPSI
+867 TSFVAPPPGSPVS
-879 PTPII
+879 PGYPAII

-905 EGTQLP
+905 EGTELP

-918 RAASNT
+918 RAASTT

-981 RQPDENTFR
+981 RQPDEKTFR

-1005 EIEEIKKNADKTREK
+1005 EIEEIKKNADRTREK

-1032 SVGDLIADYGS
+1032 SVGNLIVDYGS
-1043 LPSHSEEVKK
+1043 HPSHSDEVKK
-1053 EWKQWVKAHVCSK
+1053 EWKQWVKAHACSK

>member
-132 QCAEKKTGRRFTN
+132 QCAENKTGRRFTN

-170 RRVIDIIPEPTA
+170 RHVIDIIPEPTA

-217 GVYDV
+217 GIYDV

-246 KIQEETRLE
+246 KIQEETKLE
-255 MNADR
+255 MNVDR

-307 IDREEMNR
+307 IDREEMNH

-320 IGKTLEITERCVAK
+320 IGKTLEITQRCVAK

-409 GGRLVFEKEPDPV
+409 GGRMVLEKEPDPV
-422 TNVVVVEKPTNVAVV
+422 TNVV
-437 EKPTNVAV
+437 
-445 VEKPTNVAVTEKP
+445 
-458 TNVAVVEKPTNV
+458 
-470 TVVDKPTNVAVT
+470 
-482 EKPTNVAV
+482 V

-517 VEKPTNVT
+517 VEKPTNVA
-525 VVEKPTNVAVTDKPT
+525 VVEK
-540 NVAVVDKPTNVT
+540 
-552 VTDKPTN
+552 
-559 VAVVEEPTDA
+559 
-569 AAIEEPTNV
+569 
-578 TVTEEPT
+578 
-585 NVTDTEEPTDAAATE
+585 
-600 EPTNV
+600 
-605 TDTEEPTNVAVV
+605 PTNVAVV

-635 DKPTNVA
+635 EEPTNVAVVEKPTNVA
-642 VIEEPTD
+642 VVEK
-649 AAATEEPT
+649 PT
-657 NVTDTEEPTNV
+657 NVAVVEKPTNVAVVEKPTNVAVVEKPTNATDTEEPTNV
-668 TVTEEPTNVTVTEE
+668 TVTEEPTDVSVTEEPTNVTVTEE

-709 PTNVTVTEEPTNV
+709 PTNVTVT
-722 AVTTTDKPT
+722 ATDKPT

-804 DGEERVISNEGLQAI
+804 DGDERVISNEGLQAI
-819 CQSTILCLSNHDIR
+819 CQSTILCLSSHDVR

-859 LHVSNISH
+859 LRVSNISH
-867 TSFVAPPPGPSI
+867 TSFVAPPPGSPVS
-879 PTPII
+879 PGYPAII

-905 EGTQLP
+905 EGTELP
-911 ASNTKHY
+911 AANTKHY
-918 RAASNT
+918 RAASTT

-955 KQKKRNL
+955 RQKKRNL

-981 RQPDENTFR
+981 RQPDEKTFR

-1005 EIEEIKKNADKTREK
+1005 EIEEIKKNADRTREK

-1032 SVGDLIADYGS
+1032 SVGNLIVDYGS
-1043 LPSHSEEVKK
+1043 HPSHSDEVKK
-1053 EWKQWVKAHVCSK
+1053 EWKQWVKAHACSK

>member
-132 QCAEKKTGRRFTN
+132 QCAENKTGRRFTN

-170 RRVIDIIPEPTA
+170 RHVIDIIPEPTA

-217 GVYDV
+217 GIYDV

-246 KIQEETRLE
+246 KIQEETKLE

-320 IGKTLEITERCVAK
+320 IGKTLEITQRCVAK

-409 GGRLVFEKEPDPV
+409 GGRMVFEKEPDPV

-445 VEKPTNVAVTEKP
+445 VEKPTNVTVVEKPTNVTVVEKP

-470 TVVDKPTNVAVT
+470 AVVDKPTNVTVT
-482 EKPTNVAV
+482 E
-490 TEKPTNVA
+490 EPTNVA

-517 VEKPTNVT
+517 VEKPTNATVTEEPTDVT
-525 VVEKPTNVAVTDKPT
+525 VIEEPTNVAMVDKPT
-540 NVAVVDKPTNVT
+540 NVTVVDKPTNVT
-552 VTDKPTN
+552 VVEKPTN
-559 VAVVEEPTDA
+559 ATDT
-569 AAIEEPTNV
+569 EEPTNV
-578 TVTEEPT
+578 TVTEK
-585 NVTDTEEPTDAAATE
+585 PTD
-600 EPTNV
+600 V
-605 TDTEEPTNVAVV
+605 S
-617 EKPTNVAVV
+617 
-626 DKPTNVTVT
+626 
-635 DKPTNVA
+635 
-642 VIEEPTD
+642 
-649 AAATEEPT
+649 
-657 NVTDTEEPTNV
+657 
-668 TVTEEPTNVTVTEE
+668 VTEEPTNVTVTEE
-682 PTNVTVTEEPTN
+682 PTNVTVT
-694 VTVTEEPTNVTVTEE
+694 
-709 PTNVTVTEEPTNV
+709 
-722 AVTTTDKPT
+722 ATDKPT
-731 NVAVVAG
+731 NVAVVTG

-804 DGEERVISNEGLQAI
+804 DGDERVISNEGLQAI
-819 CQSTILCLSNHDIR
+819 CQSTILCLSSHDVR

-846 VENGQLVVSSAAD
+846 VENGQLVVSSAVD
-859 LHVSNISH
+859 LRVSNISH
-867 TSFVAPPPGPSI
+867 TSFVAPPPGSPVS
-879 PTPII
+879 PGYPAII

-905 EGTQLP
+905 EGTELP

-918 RAASNT
+918 RAASTT

-955 KQKKRNL
+955 RQKKRNL

-981 RQPDENTFR
+981 RQPDEKTFR

-1005 EIEEIKKNADKTREK
+1005 EIEEIKKNADRTREK

-1032 SVGDLIADYGS
+1032 SVGNLIVDYGS
-1043 LPSHSEEVKK
+1043 HPSHSDEVKK
-1053 EWKQWVKAHVCSK
+1053 EWKQWVKAHACSK

>member
-35 GNGTVYIPSVVCGY
+35 GNGTIYIPSVVCGY

-132 QCAEKKTGRRFTN
+132 QCAENKTGRRFTN
-145 IVLTVPASFNS
+145 MVLTVPASFNS

-170 RRVIDIIPEPTA
+170 RHVIDIIPEPTA

-217 GVYDV
+217 GIYDV

-246 KIQEETRLE
+246 KIQEETKLE
-255 MNADR
+255 MNVDR

-307 IDREEMNR
+307 IDREEMNH

-334 ADLTLSQIGIV
+334 ADLTLSQIGVV

-409 GGRLVFEKEPDPV
+409 GGRMVFEKEPDPV
-422 TNVVVVEKPTNVAVV
+422 
-437 EKPTNVAV
+437 
-445 VEKPTNVAVTEKP
+445 
-458 TNVAVVEKPTNV
+458 
-470 TVVDKPTNVAVT
+470 
-482 EKPTNVAV
+482 
-490 TEKPTNVA
+490 TNVA

-517 VEKPTNVT
+517 VEKPTNVA
-525 VVEKPTNVAVTDKPT
+525 VVEKLTNVAI
-540 NVAVVDKPTNVT
+540 
-552 VTDKPTN
+552 
-559 VAVVEEPTDA
+559 VEK
-569 AAIEEPTNV
+569 
-578 TVTEEPT
+578 
-585 NVTDTEEPTDAAATE
+585 
-600 EPTNV
+600 
-605 TDTEEPTNVAVV
+605 PTNVAVV
-617 EKPTNVAVV
+617 EKPM
-626 DKPTNVTVT
+626 
-635 DKPTNVA
+635 
-642 VIEEPTD
+642 
-649 AAATEEPT
+649 
-657 NVTDTEEPTNV
+657 
-668 TVTEEPTNVTVTEE
+668 
-682 PTNVTVTEEPTN
+682 N

-722 AVTTTDKPT
+722 AVTEEPTNVTVTEEPTNVAVTEKPTNVTVTEEPTNVAVTTTDMPT

-804 DGEERVISNEGLQAI
+804 DGDERVISNEGLQAI
-819 CQSTILCLSNHDIR
+819 CQSTILCLSSHDVR

-859 LHVSNISH
+859 LRVSNISH
-867 TSFVAPPPGPSI
+867 TSFVAPPPGSPVS
-879 PTPII
+879 PGYPAII

-905 EGTQLP
+905 EGTELP

-918 RAASNT
+918 RAASTT

-981 RQPDENTFR
+981 RQPDEKTFR

-1005 EIEEIKKNADKTREK
+1005 EIEEIKKNADRTREK

-1032 SVGDLIADYGS
+1032 SVGNLIVDYGS
-1043 LPSHSEEVKK
+1043 HPSHSDEVKK
-1053 EWKQWVKAHVCSK
+1053 EWKQWVKAHACSK

>member
-132 QCAEKKTGRRFTN
+132 QCAENKTGRRFTN

-170 RRVIDIIPEPTA
+170 RHVIDIIPEPTA

-217 GVYDV
+217 GIYDV

-246 KIQEETRLE
+246 KIQEETKLE
-255 MNADR
+255 MNVDR

-307 IDREEMNR
+307 IDREEMNH

-320 IGKTLEITERCVAK
+320 IGKTLEITQRCVAK

-409 GGRLVFEKEPDPV
+409 GGRMVLEKEPDPV
-422 TNVVVVEKPTNVAVV
+422 TNVV
-437 EKPTNVAV
+437 
-445 VEKPTNVAVTEKP
+445 
-458 TNVAVVEKPTNV
+458 
-470 TVVDKPTNVAVT
+470 
-482 EKPTNVAV
+482 V

-517 VEKPTNVT
+517 VEKPTNVA
-525 VVEKPTNVAVTDKPT
+525 VVEKPTNVAV
-540 NVAVVDKPTNVT
+540 VE
-552 VTDKPTN
+552 KPTN
-559 VAVVEEPTDA
+559 VAVVEK
-569 AAIEEPTNV
+569 
-578 TVTEEPT
+578 
-585 NVTDTEEPTDAAATE
+585 
-600 EPTNV
+600 
-605 TDTEEPTNVAVV
+605 PTNVAVV

-635 DKPTNVA
+635 EEPTNVAVVEKPTNVA
-642 VIEEPTD
+642 VVEK
-649 AAATEEPT
+649 PT
-657 NVTDTEEPTNV
+657 NVAVVEKPTNVAVVEKPTNVAVVEKPTNATDTEEPTNV
-668 TVTEEPTNVTVTEE
+668 TVTEEPTDVSVTEEPTNVTVTEE

-709 PTNVTVTEEPTNV
+709 PTNVTVT
-722 AVTTTDKPT
+722 ATDKPT

-804 DGEERVISNEGLQAI
+804 DGDERVISNEGLQAI
-819 CQSTILCLSNHDIR
+819 CQSTILCLSSHDVR

-859 LHVSNISH
+859 LRVSNISH
-867 TSFVAPPPGPSI
+867 TSFVAPPPGSPVS
-879 PTPII
+879 PGYPAII

-905 EGTQLP
+905 EGTELP
-911 ASNTKHY
+911 AANTKHY
-918 RAASNT
+918 RAASTT

-955 KQKKRNL
+955 RQKKRNL

-981 RQPDENTFR
+981 RQPDEKTFR

-1005 EIEEIKKNADKTREK
+1005 EIEEIKKNADRTREK

-1032 SVGDLIADYGS
+1032 SVGNLIVDYGS
-1043 LPSHSEEVKK
+1043 HPSHSDEVKK
-1053 EWKQWVKAHVCSK
+1053 EWKQWVKAHACSK

>member
-132 QCAEKKTGRRFTN
+132 QCAENKTGRRFTN

-170 RRVIDIIPEPTA
+170 RHVIDIIPEPTA

-217 GVYDV
+217 GIYDV

-246 KIQEETRLE
+246 KIQEETKLE

-320 IGKTLEITERCVAK
+320 IGKTLEITQRCVAK

-409 GGRLVFEKEPDPV
+409 GGRMVFEKEPDPV

-437 EKPTNVAV
+437 DKPTNVTVTEEPTNVAV
-445 VEKPTNVAVTEKP
+445 VEKPTNVAV
-458 TNVAVVEKPTNV
+458 
-470 TVVDKPTNVAVT
+470 VDKPTNVAV
-482 EKPTNVAV
+482 V
-490 TEKPTNVA
+490 EKPTNVA

-517 VEKPTNVT
+517 VEKPTNATVTEEPTDVT
-525 VVEKPTNVAVTDKPT
+525 VTEEPTNVAMVDKPT
-540 NVAVVDKPTNVT
+540 NVTVVDKPTNVT
-552 VTDKPTN
+552 VVEKPTN
-559 VAVVEEPTDA
+559 ATDT
-569 AAIEEPTNV
+569 EEPTNV

-585 NVTDTEEPTDAAATE
+585 DVS
-600 EPTNV
+600 
-605 TDTEEPTNVAVV
+605 
-617 EKPTNVAVV
+617 
-626 DKPTNVTVT
+626 
-635 DKPTNVA
+635 
-642 VIEEPTD
+642 
-649 AAATEEPT
+649 
-657 NVTDTEEPTNV
+657 
-668 TVTEEPTNVTVTEE
+668 VTEEPTNVTVTEE

-694 VTVTEEPTNVTVTEE
+694 VTVTEEPTNVTVTATDM

-722 AVTTTDKPT
+722 TVTATDKPT
-731 NVAVVAG
+731 NVAVVTG

-804 DGEERVISNEGLQAI
+804 DGDERVISNEGLQAI
-819 CQSTILCLSNHDIR
+819 CQSTILCLSSHDVR

-859 LHVSNISH
+859 LRVSNISH
-867 TSFVAPPPGPSI
+867 TSFVAPPPGSPVS
-879 PTPII
+879 PGYPAII

-905 EGTQLP
+905 EGTELP
-911 ASNTKHY
+911 AANTKHY
-918 RAASNT
+918 RAASTT

-955 KQKKRNL
+955 RQKKRNL

-981 RQPDENTFR
+981 RQPDEKTFR

-1005 EIEEIKKNADKTREK
+1005 EIEEIKKNADRTREK

-1032 SVGDLIADYGS
+1032 SVGNLIVDYGS
-1043 LPSHSEEVKK
+1043 HPSHSDEVKK
-1053 EWKQWVKAHVCSK
+1053 EWKQWVKAHACSK

>member
-35 GNGTVYIPSVVCGY
+35 GNGTIYIPSVVCGY

-132 QCAEKKTGRRFTN
+132 QCAENKTGRRFTN
-145 IVLTVPASFNS
+145 MVLTVPASFNS

-170 RRVIDIIPEPTA
+170 RHVIDIIPEPTA

-217 GVYDV
+217 GIYDV

-246 KIQEETRLE
+246 KIQEETKLE
-255 MNADR
+255 MNVDR

-307 IDREEMNR
+307 IDREEMNH

-334 ADLTLSQIGIV
+334 ADLTLSQIGVV

-409 GGRLVFEKEPDPV
+409 GGRMVFEKEPDPV
-422 TNVVVVEKPTNVAVV
+422 TNVAVVEKPTNVAVVEKPTNVAIVEKPTNVAVVEKLTNVAIVEKPTNVAVVEKPTNVAVVEKLTNVAIVEKPTNVAVV

-445 VEKPTNVAVTEKP
+445 VEKPTNVAVVEKLTNVAVTNKP
-458 TNVAVVEKPTNV
+458 TNVAVV
-470 TVVDKPTNVAVT
+470 
-482 EKPTNVAV
+482 
-490 TEKPTNVA
+490 EKPTNVA

-517 VEKPTNVT
+517 VEKPTNV
-525 VVEKPTNVAVTDKPT
+525 
-540 NVAVVDKPTNVT
+540 
-552 VTDKPTN
+552 
-559 VAVVEEPTDA
+559 
-569 AAIEEPTNV
+569 
-578 TVTEEPT
+578 
-585 NVTDTEEPTDAAATE
+585 
-600 EPTNV
+600 
-605 TDTEEPTNVAVV
+605 AVV
-617 EKPTNVAVV
+617 EKPM
-626 DKPTNVTVT
+626 
-635 DKPTNVA
+635 
-642 VIEEPTD
+642 
-649 AAATEEPT
+649 
-657 NVTDTEEPTNV
+657 
-668 TVTEEPTNVTVTEE
+668 
-682 PTNVTVTEEPTN
+682 N

-722 AVTTTDKPT
+722 AVTEEPTNVTVTEEPTNVAVTEKPTNVTVTEEPTNVAVTTTDMPT

-804 DGEERVISNEGLQAI
+804 DGDERVISNEGLQAI
-819 CQSTILCLSNHDIR
+819 CQSTILCLSSHDVR

-859 LHVSNISH
+859 LRVSNISH
-867 TSFVAPPPGPSI
+867 TSFVAPPPGSPVS
-879 PTPII
+879 PGYPAII

-905 EGTQLP
+905 EGTELP

-918 RAASNT
+918 RAASTT

-981 RQPDENTFR
+981 RQPDEKTFR

-1005 EIEEIKKNADKTREK
+1005 EIEEIKKNADRTREK

-1032 SVGDLIADYGS
+1032 SVGNLIVDYGS
-1043 LPSHSEEVKK
+1043 HPSHSDEVKK
-1053 EWKQWVKAHVCSK
+1053 EWKQWVKAHACSK

>member
-35 GNGTVYIPSVVCGY
+35 GNGTIYIPSVVCGY

-132 QCAEKKTGRRFTN
+132 QCAENKTGRRFTN
-145 IVLTVPASFNS
+145 MVLTVPASFNS

-170 RRVIDIIPEPTA
+170 RHVIDIIPEPTA

-217 GVYDV
+217 GIYDV

-246 KIQEETRLE
+246 KIQEETKLE
-255 MNADR
+255 MNVDR

-307 IDREEMNR
+307 IDREEMNH

-334 ADLTLSQIGIV
+334 ADLTLSQIGVV

-360 VTALFPDAKIANYGD
+360 VTTLFPDAKIANYGD

-409 GGRLVFEKEPDPV
+409 GGRMVFEKEPDPV
-422 TNVVVVEKPTNVAVV
+422 TNVAVV
-437 EKPTNVAV
+437 
-445 VEKPTNVAVTEKP
+445 
-458 TNVAVVEKPTNV
+458 
-470 TVVDKPTNVAVT
+470 
-482 EKPTNVAV
+482 
-490 TEKPTNVA
+490 EKPTNVA

-517 VEKPTNVT
+517 VEKPTNVAVVEKPT
-525 VVEKPTNVAVTDKPT
+525 NVAVVEKPTNVAVVEKPTNVAVVEKPTNVAVTDKPT
-540 NVAVVDKPTNVT
+540 NVAVVEKPTNVAVVEKPTNVAVVEKPTNVAVTDKPTNVAVVEKPTNVAVVEKPTNVAVVEKPTNVAVVEKLTNVAVVEKPTNVTITEEPTNVAVADKPTDVTITEEPTNVAVTEEPTNVAVTEKPTNVTVTEKPTNVAVSEKPTNVT

-559 VAVVEEPTDA
+559 VAV
-569 AAIEEPTNV
+569 
-578 TVTEEPT
+578 
-585 NVTDTEEPTDAAATE
+585 
-600 EPTNV
+600 
-605 TDTEEPTNVAVV
+605 
-617 EKPTNVAVV
+617 
-626 DKPTNVTVT
+626 
-635 DKPTNVA
+635 
-642 VIEEPTD
+642 
-649 AAATEEPT
+649 
-657 NVTDTEEPTNV
+657 
-668 TVTEEPTNVTVTEE
+668 
-682 PTNVTVTEEPTN
+682 
-694 VTVTEEPTNVTVTEE
+694 
-709 PTNVTVTEEPTNV
+709 
-722 AVTTTDKPT
+722 TTTDMPT

-804 DGEERVISNEGLQAI
+804 DGDERVISNEGLQAI
-819 CQSTILCLSNHDIR
+819 CQSTILCLSSHDVR

-859 LHVSNISH
+859 LRVSNISH
-867 TSFVAPPPGPSI
+867 TSFVAPPPGSPVS
-879 PTPII
+879 PGYPAII

-905 EGTQLP
+905 EGTELP

-918 RAASNT
+918 RAASTT

-981 RQPDENTFR
+981 RQPDEKTFR

-1005 EIEEIKKNADKTREK
+1005 EIEEIKKNADRTREK

-1032 SVGDLIADYGS
+1032 SVGNLIVDYGS
-1043 LPSHSEEVKK
+1043 HPSHSDEVKK
-1053 EWKQWVKAHVCSK
+1053 EWKQWVKAHACSK